1 MLSATVS
8 SGTSWP
14 NWNTNPNAVRRNSV
28 RLVSL
33 SVSSR
38 RPSNHTSPLS
48 GGKMPARQC
57 SSVDLPEPLGPMTA
71 RISPLVADRLAP
83 ASAAVCPNDR
93 CTSRA
98 SITQRRASAAGGTA
112 QHQRQHDLGE
122 QDGLQVR
129 LRLNRLPEPR
139 LVDAEVGD
147 RIPLAVRP
155 GARLGIP
162 GYNLAIARE
171 AAERGV
177 DLAER
182 QRPAPAEVGVIV
194 ALEVISVARLSL
206 EQAKEG

>member
-1 MLSATVS
+1 MIGKEPINQASRPLQVGQLPHPLHVS
-8 SGTSWP
+8 G
-14 NWNTNPNAVRRNSV
+14 A
-28 RLVSL
+28 L
-33 SVSSR
+33 
-38 RPSNHTSPLS
+38 
-48 GGKMPARQC
+48 
-57 SSVDLPEPLGPMTA
+57 
-71 RISPLVADRLAP
+71 RIEVAL
-83 ASAAVCPNDR
+83 
-93 CTSRA
+93 
-98 SITQRRASAAGGTA
+98 GGTA

-139 LVDAEVGD
+139 LDLVDAEVGD